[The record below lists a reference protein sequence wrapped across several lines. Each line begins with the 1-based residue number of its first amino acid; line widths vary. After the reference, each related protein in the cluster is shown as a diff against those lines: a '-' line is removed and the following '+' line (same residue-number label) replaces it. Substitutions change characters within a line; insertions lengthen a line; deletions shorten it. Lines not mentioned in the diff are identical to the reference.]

1 MFMFSCY
8 ECKIKIIDYI
18 KFTVNKIRYIDL
30 FCGIGGFHYAID
42 KAAKDLGLSSECVF
56 ASDIDKDA
64 RDAYEKNFKLT
75 PAGDITKID
84 AIDIPDHDILLGG
97 FPCQAFSIIGDR
109 KGFDDTRGT
118 LFFDIAR
125 ILKEKKPKGFVLENV
140 KQLRGH
146 DNGKTLCVIVRTL
159 SDLGYKVEYKVL
171 NALDFGVPQK
181 RERIFIVGW
190 LNDLNCD
197 WNLTLPPKVSLDKI
211 LEKNVSPFYYA
222 SEAIR
227 NRRTERVKLDQISHK
242 RPTIWH
248 ENKSGNIS
256 AYEYSCA
263 LRAGA
268 SYNYLLVN
276 GERRLTEREML
287 RLQGFPDSFKVTHTY
302 ATTRRFAGNSLPIPA
317 AYAVSYMLLSQN
329 LGHQIDTNKT
339 KVKTSSKDIP
349 FISAK

>member
-1 MFMFSCY
+1 MTN
-8 ECKIKIIDYI
+8 KIK
-18 KFTVNKIRYIDL
+18 YIDL
-30 FCGIGGFHYAID
+30 FCGIGGFHQAMQIASESLDID
-42 KAAKDLGLSSECVF
+42 SECVF
-56 ASDIDKDA
+56 ASDIDVEACAAYDA
-64 RDAYEKNFKLT
+64 NFNLK
-75 PAGDITKID
+75 PVGDITKFN
-84 AIDIPDHDILLGG
+84 ASDIPNHDILLAG

-109 KGFDDTRGT
+109 KGFEDTRGT

-146 DNGKTLCVIVRTL
+146 DNGKTLEVIISTL
-159 SDLGYKVEYKVL
+159 LDLGYDVQYKVL
-171 NALDFGVPQK
+171 NALDFGLPQK

-190 LNDLNCD
+190 L
-197 WNLTLPPKVSLDKI
+197 KKLDFNWEFSERKMTPLSKI
-211 LEKNVSPFYYA
+211 LEKKVSDSFFA

-227 NRRTERVKLDQISHK
+227 TRRNEAVKLSQISHN

-287 RLQGFPDSFKVTHTY
+287 RLQGFPDTFKITHKYNTL
-302 ATTRRFAGNSLPIPA
+302 RRFAGNSLPVPA
-317 AYAVSYMLLSQN
+317 ATEVISRLLQ
-329 LGHQIDTNKT
+329 LNK
-339 KVKTSSKDIP
+339 KSKNVKNSASSKKGI
-349 FISAK
+349 